1 MVVFIFHYVLTQA
14 SLWSFNVKDFM
25 FPGTGFHA
33 QLNRLGKNLVFKHP
47 FLYDTSLKKGIQ
59 ESTKAPRH
67 QEIISNFWK
76 FRLRSSKHFL
86 KIKK

>member
-1 MVVFIFHYVLTQA
+1 
-14 SLWSFNVKDFM
+14 M

-76 FRLRSSKHFL
+76 FRLRCSKHFL
-86 KIKK
+86 KIKKWEGKYMQVNYFLLFLFFGKKKD